1 MSDTQYYMDDLD
13 LREILLKLWRNRYL
27 LIAVTLLPALVTF
40 VLSAWVLPKK
50 YEVAAYVTV
59 AAPNVRY
66 TTMEGLGITPSN
78 PDIRSVPEIAQSK
91 TILEQVKADKR
102 VVSLLPKD
110 GASWLPDVQ
119 VYTIG
124 TTLVRFQ
131 VTDTDPERAAMFVN
145 VWAEKTA
152 DWVEVNYGIGEFVLN
167 LNKQI
172 QQARQAYTQAQS
184 QLETFLSTDKTSAL
198 QARLA
203 SLQTLEG
210 CLEGEIKLYDVL
222 MNHLND
228 LEKTLLT
235 SASDLSAT
243 QMWQLGRIEQMLS
256 GSGLCGSSAST
267 LAVTQ
272 PSISLPGSNIERVH
286 ALQQALQNLAE
297 DDQKMQGTVEQEML
311 NLQVEM
317 ERMDAQRNE
326 YVRQRDQAKKLY
338 EQLTYQQSLING
350 VLQESGRIATVG
362 VSAQVPS
369 TPSAPR
375 PLFNAILAGVSMAV
389 LASAAILL
397 RDSWL
402 NTK

>member
-1 MSDTQYYMDDLD
+1 
-13 LREILLKLWRNRYL
+13 
-27 LIAVTLLPALVTF
+27 LVTF

-59 AAPNVRY
+59 AAPNVQY

-256 GSGLCGSSAST
+256 MSGLCGSSAST

-338 EQLTYQQSLING
+338 EQLTYQQGLING